1 MDRTIRFA
9 EEIEKYF
16 NENQGK
22 LNVDDLNILKRV
34 AKKLKSGELT
44 LRDVTKIKAASVF
57 NENVDLL
64 LIEAYN
70 KAVTKFTK

>member
-1 MDRTIRFA
+1 MDRTIRIA
-9 EEIEKYF
+9 EEIEISF

-44 LRDVTKIKAASVF
+44 LRDVTKIKAASIEAY
-57 NENVDLL
+57 NK
-64 LIEAYN
+64 EAYN
-70 KAVTKFTK
+70 KAVTKFSK